1 MTQIPGLF
9 TRSSSSGAR
18 QSGSLLGILGALGP
32 APAVRPPGEEPRPQ
46 RFAASSSRPGRGP
59 AEGRMGASHCGDAR

>member
-32 APAVRPPGEEPRPQ
+32 APSVRPPGEEPRSQ
-46 RFAASSSRPGRGP
+46 RLAASSSRAGRGP
-59 AEGRMGASHCGDAR
+59 VEGRLSASRCGEAR